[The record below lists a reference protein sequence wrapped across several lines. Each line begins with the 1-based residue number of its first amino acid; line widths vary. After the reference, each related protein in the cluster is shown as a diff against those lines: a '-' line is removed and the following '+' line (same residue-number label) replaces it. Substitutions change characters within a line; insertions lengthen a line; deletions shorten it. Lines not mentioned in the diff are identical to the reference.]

1 MYSKT
6 KDRKRQTRRAFS
18 LIEIMVVLLIIG
30 LVSAL
35 VAPQV
40 IKKLN
45 RAKVQT
51 AQTQVRLL
59 KNACKDYY
67 LDMDKY
73 PDRLEDLIQDPG
85 SDKWD
90 GPYLDPPKIP
100 KDPWGNDYHYNK
112 PGQNDRPFDIVSFG
126 ADNAPGGEKNNADIN
141 SWE

>member
-1 MYSKT
+1 
-6 KDRKRQTRRAFS
+6 
-18 LIEIMVVLLIIG
+18 MVVLLIIG

-40 IKKLN
+40 VKKLAK
-45 RAKVQT
+45 AKVQT
-51 AQTQVRLL
+51 AQAQVRLL

-73 PDRLEDLIQDPG
+73 PDRLDDLIQSPG

-100 KDPWGNDYHYNK
+100 KDSWGNEFHYEK
-112 PGQNDRPFDIVSFG
+112 PGQDNRPFDIVSYG
-126 ADNAPGGEKNNADIN
+126 ADGAPGGEKYNADIK